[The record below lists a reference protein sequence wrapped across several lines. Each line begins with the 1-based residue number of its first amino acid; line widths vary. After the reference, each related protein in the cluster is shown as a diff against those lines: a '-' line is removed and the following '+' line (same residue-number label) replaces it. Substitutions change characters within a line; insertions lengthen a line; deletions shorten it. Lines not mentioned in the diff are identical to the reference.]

1 MLRTMRKLEL
11 SLLAALAAVLCA
23 SPRAQAQSDADKNIA
38 RAFGQ
43 EGQAALDKGDAKTAE
58 DRFHR
63 AVEIF
68 DNAKAPVPPTLL
80 LGYARGAAKN
90 GHYIAAEEAYNRIIR
105 TGLPPGA
112 PAPFVKA
119 LEDAKQEITAVGP
132 HIANVTLTVTG
143 CDNPTVTLDGA
154 PVSSLVLGVKRPID
168 PGSHELK
175 AEAAGC
181 KPNSATFT
189 VADGKETS
197 ATLTLQKE
205 ATAQATTT
213 TTTTATPT
221 TATPT
226 PAPTPTPTPTPPAAD
241 TGSSGNGMRIA
252 GWVGIGV
259 GGAGLVMG
267 AITGG
272 VALGKHGDLANVC
285 SNGTCP
291 PSAQDTLDSYH
302 LMGALSTVGFIVGGV
317 GLAAGVT
324 MLLLAPSSHKTTTGA
339 LSVTPYVGF
348 GSLGAVGT
356 F

>member
-1 MLRTMRKLEL
+1 MRKLEL
-11 SLLAALAAVLCA
+11 FGFAAVSAFFCA
-23 SPRAQAQSDADKNIA
+23 LPLAQAQSDADKNIA

-43 EGQAALDKGDAKTAE
+43 EGQAALDKGDGKTAE

-63 AVEIF
+63 AVTIF

-90 GHYIAAEEAYNRIIR
+90 NHFIAAEEAYNRIIR
-105 TGLPPGA
+105 SGLPPGA

-119 LEDAKQEITAVGP
+119 LEDAKQEIGAVAAR
-132 HIANVTLTVTG
+132 IANVTINVSG
-143 CDNPTVTLDGA
+143 CDNPSVTLDGA
-154 PVSSLVLGVKRPID
+154 PVPSVVLGVKRPID

-181 KPNSATFT
+181 KPNGTTFT
-189 VADGKETS
+189 VADGKETTASVALERAAQAS
-197 ATLTLQKE
+197 ATT
-205 ATAQATTT
+205 
-213 TTTTATPT
+213 
-221 TATPT
+221 
-226 PAPTPTPTPTPPAAD
+226 PTPTPTPTPPPATAPPPTPTQAPTPAEAD
-241 TGSSGNGMRIA
+241 TGSSGGGMRVA

-259 GGAGLVMG
+259 GGAGLILG
-267 AITGG
+267 AVTGG

-285 SNGTCP
+285 TNGTCP

-302 LMGALSTVGFIVGGV
+302 LMGTLSTVGFIVGGA

-324 MLLLAPSSHKTTTGA
+324 LLLLAPSSHKATTTIGS
-339 LSVTPYVGF
+339 LSFTPYVGF
-348 GSLGAVGT
+348 GSVGAVGT